1 MSETLSRGRR
11 VSSSALRPTRSR
23 HLRPRDGDEQR
34 TTAFELFFDL
44 VYIFALT
51 QLSHLV
57 IDGELRIEA
66 IGQAAFLLLVVWWA
80 WIYTTWMVNW
90 FDPRSPVVRVVL
102 MGAALVSLL
111 MSAAI
116 PTAFTSTAAL
126 FAGAYVT
133 LQVGR
138 NVAQLLLLH
147 RGEPLRPL
155 FQGVVVWSCA
165 SGILWI
171 AGALVSPSARLAVW
185 GAALAVDL
193 AAPFVGFRTPLLGR
207 SRTGEWDIEGGHFA
221 DRVQAFLIIALGE
234 SIVVTGAT
242 ASTRGLPLDV
252 VMALACAFTITA
264 TLCWLYFDEVAG
276 QAQRHIAESDDPGR
290 LARDA
295 YSYLHLPIVA
305 GIIMVAIADD
315 LLIAHPDEPLAA
327 AGVAMVVGG
336 PALYLVGESL
346 VRLRMRSS
354 VSRRRLV
361 AVIALVLLGMLGR
374 QLPALALSA
383 GVAAILAVLTA
394 WDRERSRSLSEAALG
409 RRAPP

>member
-1 MSETLSRGRR
+1 M
-11 VSSSALRPTRSR
+11 
-23 HLRPRDGDEQR
+23 
-34 TTAFELFFDL
+34 
-44 VYIFALT
+44 
-51 QLSHLV
+51 
-57 IDGELRIEA
+57 
-66 IGQAAFLLLVVWWA
+66 
-80 WIYTTWMVNW
+80 
-90 FDPRSPVVRVVL
+90 
-102 MGAALVSLL
+102 
-111 MSAAI
+111 
-116 PTAFTSTAAL
+116 
-126 FAGAYVT
+126 
-133 LQVGR
+133 
-138 NVAQLLLLH
+138 
-147 RGEPLRPL
+147 
-155 FQGVVVWSCA
+155 VWSCA

-193 AAPFVGFRTPLLGR
+193 AAPFVGFRTPLLGQ
-207 SRTGEWDIEGGHFA
+207 SRTGDWDIEGGHFA

-242 ASTRGLPLDV
+242 ASTHGLPLDV

-327 AGVAMVVGG
+327 AGVAMMVAG

-354 VSRRRLV
+354 LSRRRLV
-361 AVIALVLLGMLGR
+361 AVIALVLLGVLGR

-383 GVAAILAVLTA
+383 GVAAVLAVLTA
-394 WDRERSRSLSEAALG
+394 WDRERSRSAIRDDANVVQVSASP
-409 RRAPP
+409 AP